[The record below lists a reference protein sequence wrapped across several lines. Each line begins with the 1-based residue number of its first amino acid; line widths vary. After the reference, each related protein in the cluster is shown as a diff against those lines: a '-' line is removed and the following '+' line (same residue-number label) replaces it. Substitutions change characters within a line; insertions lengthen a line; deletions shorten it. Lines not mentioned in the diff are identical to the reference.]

1 MLDFGIVDAHV
12 HLLDRSRLTYA
23 WTAGL
28 PALQGDFSLDDLTR
42 QAKPY
47 ALVGAVFVEVDADQP
62 LAEAEWVDGLAAS
75 DKRLQGAV
83 VSLAL
88 ERGAAVE
95 PELARLAALKTT
107 RGVRR
112 LLQGEADPD
121 FALRPDF
128 LEALRLL
135 PKYGLSF
142 DVCVRERQ
150 LPMVLEMARRCEG
163 VSFILDHI
171 GKPDIKAPIS
181 APWRDAIDQLA
192 RLPHVA
198 VKLSGLT
205 TEADP
210 LTWTPAQLK
219 PFIDWVCDRFGVE
232 RILYGGDWPVCRL
245 AGDYLQ
251 WLVTLEQATADF
263 SEGERRNLFADNAR
277 RLYRL

>member
-1 MLDFGIVDAHV
+1 MLDFGIVDSHV
-12 HLLDRSRLTYA
+12 HLLDRKLFTYD

-28 PALQGDFSLDDLTR
+28 PALQGDFALADLMR
-42 QAKPY
+42 QARPY
-47 ALVGAVFVEVDADQP
+47 IIEGAVFVEVDADKP
-62 LAEAEWVDGLAAS
+62 LLEAEWVDGLAAT

-83 VSLAL
+83 VSLDL
-88 ERGAAVE
+88 ERGAAAE
-95 PELARLAALKTT
+95 PDLARLAALKTT

-112 LLQGEADPD
+112 LLQGEADLN

-128 LEALRLL
+128 LVGLKLL

-163 VSFILDHI
+163 VSFVLDHI
-171 GKPDIKAPIS
+171 GKPDIGGGIA
-181 APWRDAIDQLA
+181 APWKDAVAELA

-210 LTWTPAQLK
+210 LGWKPSQLR
-219 PFIDWVCDRFGVE
+219 PFIDWVCERFGVE
-232 RILYGGDWPVCRL
+232 RIMYGGDWPVCRL

-277 RLYRL
+277 RIYRL

>member
-1 MLDFGIVDAHV
+1 MLDFGIIDAHV
-12 HLLDRSRLTYA
+12 HLLDRGRLTYG

-28 PALQGDFSLDDLTR
+28 PELQGDFTLDDLMR
-42 QAKPY
+42 QARPY
-47 ALVGAVFVEVDADQP
+47 NITGAVFVEVDADKP
-62 LAEAEWVDGLAAS
+62 LAEAEWVEGLAGA

-83 VSLAL
+83 VSLDL

-95 PELARLAALKTT
+95 PDLARLAALKTV

-112 LLQGEADPD
+112 LLQDEADPD
-121 FALRPDF
+121 FALRPEF
-128 LEALRLL
+128 LTALKLL

-163 VSFILDHI
+163 VSFVLDHI
-171 GKPDIKAPIS
+171 GKPDIKRQIA
-181 APWRDAIDQLA
+181 APWKDVITELA

-205 TEADP
+205 TEAVLD
-210 LTWTPAQLK
+210 WTPAQLR
-219 PFIDWVCDRFGVE
+219 PFIDWVCERFGVE
-232 RILYGGDWPVCRL
+232 RLLYGGDWPVCRL

-251 WLVTLEQATADF
+251 WLLTLEQATADF
-263 SEGERRNLFADNAR
+263 TEGERRNLFADNAR
-277 RLYRL
+277 RVYRL

>member
-12 HLLDRSRLTYA
+12 HLLDRKRLSYP

-28 PALQGDFSLDDLTR
+28 PALQGDFTLDDLMR
-42 QAKPY
+42 QARPY
-47 ALVGAVFVEVDADQP
+47 NIVGAVFVEVDAAEP
-62 LAEAEWVDGLAAS
+62 LAEAQWIDGLAAS
-75 DKRLQGAV
+75 DTRLQGAV
-83 VSLAL
+83 VSLDL
-88 ERGAAVE
+88 ERGASVE
-95 PELARLAALKTT
+95 PDLARLAALKTT

-112 LLQGEADPD
+112 LLQAEADPD

-128 LEALRLL
+128 LAGLKLL

-150 LPMVLEMARRCEG
+150 MPMVLEMARRCDE
-163 VSFILDHI
+163 VSFVLDHI
-171 GKPDIKAPIS
+171 GKPDIKAGV
-181 APWRDAIDQLA
+181 ATPWKDAVDQLA
-192 RLPHVA
+192 RLPNVA

-210 LTWTPAQLK
+210 LDWTPAQLK
-219 PFIDWVCDRFGVE
+219 PFIDWVCDRFGVD

-277 RLYRL
+277 RIYRL

>member
-12 HLLDRSRLTYA
+12 HLLDRQRFNYA

-28 PALQGDFSLDDLTR
+28 APLQGDFALDDLVR

-47 ALVGAVFVEVDADQP
+47 RLEAAVFVEVDADDA
-62 LAEAEWVDGLAAS
+62 LAEAQWVDGLAAG
-75 DKRLQGAV
+75 DKRVQGAV
-83 VSLAL
+83 VSLDLA
-88 ERGAAVE
+88 RGPAVE
-95 PELARLAALKTT
+95 PDLARLAALKTV

-112 LLQGEADPD
+112 LLQDEPDPD
-121 FALRPDF
+121 FALRPGF
-128 LEALRLL
+128 LAALALL

-150 LPMVLEMARRCEG
+150 LPMALEMARRCEG

-171 GKPDIKAPIS
+171 GKPDIKTGVS
-181 APWRDAIDQLA
+181 ANWKDGLAALA

-210 LTWTPAQLK
+210 LAWTPAQLK
-219 PFIDWVCDRFGVE
+219 PFIDWTCDHFGVE
-232 RILYGGDWPVCRL
+232 RVLYGGDWPVCRL

-251 WLVTLEQATADF
+251 WLTTLEQATADF
-263 SEGERRNLFADNAR
+263 TEGERRNLFADNAR